1 MQRIVTML
9 WNVIVVN
16 MMREHI
22 DDLEKSED
30 NISKDN
36 PIPTYL
42 LVTTNVPTYPPAP
55 SVCYCR
61 DWRSLK
67 LRHWRR
73 WVRMPPSKQA
83 ATGGQPSKQM
93 ADIATQN
100 PELYSNLKEN
110 GEKLN
115 GSAVM
120 REV

>member
-42 LVTTNVPTYPPAP
+42 LVPTYLPTYLSP
-55 SVCYCR
+55 
-61 DWRSLK
+61 
-67 LRHWRR
+67 
-73 WVRMPPSKQA
+73 
-83 ATGGQPSKQM
+83 G
-93 ADIATQN
+93 TQR
-100 PELYSNLKEN
+100 LL
-110 GEKLN
+110 L
-115 GSAVM
+115 
-120 REV
+120 